1 MLEIKTM
8 ITEMKNTFNGLVN
21 KLDTG
26 TEKKSVSL
34 ETWQQKL
41 PKMESKENEVGK
53 KWSRI
58 STYRGTI
65 TKGVTYMK

>member
-8 ITEMKNTFNGLVN
+8 ITEMKNTFNGLVS
-21 KLDTG
+21 KLDMG
-26 TEKKSVSL
+26 KEKKSVSL

-41 PKMESKENEVGK
+41 PTMESKENEEGK

-58 STYRGTI
+58 STYHGTI
-65 TKGVTYMK
+65 TKGLAYVK